1 MQALSLQIVNPQ
13 QERDVSVKKIPTA
26 KSEAK
31 EPSFK
36 EMVESASKK
45 DLADNSPS
53 KEKVQK
59 VSNASD
65 EPDANS
71 VEEKTSTEVQ
81 NSSSAVF
88 ASFAVVQEPSVQ
100 AESSVNLDFQTEL
113 SSDSISEILPSSE
126 QLAFLRSED
135 FSLENKT
142 DDFSAE
148 NNFFLSLKEM
158 QNLQA
163 AQNLSVDEP
172 GKFLENIKPAEHFSS
187 SDEKLSLVSLQ
198 SSPDETAV
206 LQNSAELS
214 QLGISLESGEKKPDF
229 FKLELSSS
237 DGKGAKEVPSLFEN
251 IFTVTDERSVEQK
264 IADFKSEM
272 KSGYSEQDNSL
283 NLSLS
288 LSETAKQ
295 NILSSNNQSA
305 GASGST
311 FQQMLSQQ
319 IQFNA
324 PDFVRAGNI
333 VLQDN
338 NSGSINMILKPE
350 NLGNVKINLH
360 LSDNVITGQITVN
373 SKEAFD
379 AFKQNLETL
388 KQAFQNS
395 GFENANLSLSYADT
409 SSGSFAQGERQQSS
423 EQFFSNKVYGDY
435 ASSAEISGAASSQ
448 AAYSADSDRKISVVA

>member
-36 EMVESASKK
+36 EMVESALKK

-71 VEEKTSTEVQ
+71 VEEKPSTEVQ

-100 AESSVNLDFQTEL
+100 SESSVNLDFQTEL
-113 SSDSISEILPSSE
+113 SSDSEILPSSE

-172 GKFLENIKPAEHFSS
+172 GKFLENIKPAGHFSS

-272 KSGYSEQDNSL
+272 KSDYSEQDNSL

-295 NILSSNNQSA
+295 NILSSNNQTA

>member
-71 VEEKTSTEVQ
+71 VEEKPSTEVQ

-100 AESSVNLDFQTEL
+100 AESFVNLDFQTEL
-113 SSDSISEILPSSE
+113 SSDSEILPSSE

-172 GKFLENIKPAEHFSS
+172 GKFLENIKPAGHFSS

-272 KSGYSEQDNSL
+272 KSDYSEQDNSL

-295 NILSSNNQSA
+295 NILSSNNQTA

>member
-45 DLADNSPS
+45 DLADNSPY

-71 VEEKTSTEVQ
+71 VEEKPSTEVQ

-113 SSDSISEILPSSE
+113 SSDSEILPSSE

-272 KSGYSEQDNSL
+272 KSDYSEQDNSL

-295 NILSSNNQSA
+295 NILSSNNQTA

>member
-71 VEEKTSTEVQ
+71 VEEKPSTEVQ

-113 SSDSISEILPSSE
+113 SSDSEILPSSE

-172 GKFLENIKPAEHFSS
+172 GKFLENIKPAGHFSS

-272 KSGYSEQDNSL
+272 KSDYSEQDNTL

>member
-59 VSNASD
+59 VSDASD

-113 SSDSISEILPSSE
+113 SSDSEILPSSE

-272 KSGYSEQDNSL
+272 KSDYSEQDNSL

-295 NILSSNNQSA
+295 NILSSNNQTA

>member
-71 VEEKTSTEVQ
+71 VEEKPSTEVQ

-113 SSDSISEILPSSE
+113 SSDSEILPSSE

-172 GKFLENIKPAEHFSS
+172 GKFLENIKTAGHFSS

-272 KSGYSEQDNSL
+272 KSDYSEQDNSL

-295 NILSSNNQSA
+295 NILSSNNQTA

>member
-71 VEEKTSTEVQ
+71 VEEKPSKEVQ

-113 SSDSISEILPSSE
+113 SSDSEILPSSE

-172 GKFLENIKPAEHFSS
+172 GKFLENIKPAGHFSS

-229 FKLELSSS
+229 FNLELSSS

-272 KSGYSEQDNSL
+272 KSDYSEQDNSL

-295 NILSSNNQSA
+295 NILSSNNQTA

>member
-71 VEEKTSTEVQ
+71 VEEKPSTEVQ

-113 SSDSISEILPSSE
+113 SSDSEILPSSE

-135 FSLENKT
+135 FSLENKA

-272 KSGYSEQDNSL
+272 KSDYSEQDNSL

-295 NILSSNNQSA
+295 NILSSNNQTA

>member
-59 VSNASD
+59 VSNDSD

-71 VEEKTSTEVQ
+71 VEEKPSTEVQ

-113 SSDSISEILPSSE
+113 SSDSEILPSSE

-135 FSLENKT
+135 FSLESKT

-172 GKFLENIKPAEHFSS
+172 GKFLENIKPAGHFSS

-272 KSGYSEQDNSL
+272 KSDYSEQDNSL

-295 NILSSNNQSA
+295 NILSSNNQTA

>member
-71 VEEKTSTEVQ
+71 VEEKPSTEVQ

-113 SSDSISEILPSSE
+113 SSDSEILPSSE

-172 GKFLENIKPAEHFSS
+172 GKFLENIKPAGHFSS

-206 LQNSAELS
+206 LQNSAVLS
-214 QLGISLESGEKKPDF
+214 QLGISLESSEKKPDF
-229 FKLELSSS
+229 FNLELSSS

-272 KSGYSEQDNSL
+272 KSDYSEQDNSL

-295 NILSSNNQSA
+295 NILSSNNQTA

>member
-71 VEEKTSTEVQ
+71 VEEKPSTEVQ

-100 AESSVNLDFQTEL
+100 SESSVNLDFQTEL
-113 SSDSISEILPSSE
+113 SSDSEILPSSE

-272 KSGYSEQDNSL
+272 KSDYSEQDNSL

-295 NILSSNNQSA
+295 NILSSNNQTA

>member
-31 EPSFK
+31 KPSFK

-71 VEEKTSTEVQ
+71 VEEKPSTEVQ

-113 SSDSISEILPSSE
+113 SSDSEILPSSE

-148 NNFFLSLKEM
+148 NNFFLSLKVI

-172 GKFLENIKPAEHFSS
+172 GKFLENIKPAEYFSS

-272 KSGYSEQDNSL
+272 KSDYSEQDNSL

-295 NILSSNNQSA
+295 NILSSNNQTA

>member
-31 EPSFK
+31 KPSFK

-71 VEEKTSTEVQ
+71 VEEKPGTEVQ

-113 SSDSISEILPSSE
+113 SSDSEILPSSE

-172 GKFLENIKPAEHFSS
+172 GKFLENIKPAGHFSS

-272 KSGYSEQDNSL
+272 KSDYSEQDNSL

-295 NILSSNNQSA
+295 NILSSNNQTA

>member
-71 VEEKTSTEVQ
+71 VEEKPSTEVQ

-100 AESSVNLDFQTEL
+100 AESSVNLDFQNEL
-113 SSDSISEILPSSE
+113 SSDSEILPSSE

-172 GKFLENIKPAEHFSS
+172 GKFLENIKPAGHFSS

-229 FKLELSSS
+229 FNLELSSS

-272 KSGYSEQDNSL
+272 KSDYSEQDNSL

-295 NILSSNNQSA
+295 NILSSNNQTA

-395 GFENANLSLSYADT
+395 GFENANLSLSYADA

>member
-71 VEEKTSTEVQ
+71 VEEKPSTEVQ

-113 SSDSISEILPSSE
+113 SSDSEILPSSE

-172 GKFLENIKPAEHFSS
+172 GKFLENIKPAGHFSS

-198 SSPDETAV
+198 SSPDGTAV

-272 KSGYSEQDNSL
+272 KSDYSEQDNSL

-295 NILSSNNQSA
+295 NILSSNNQTA

>member
-71 VEEKTSTEVQ
+71 VEEKPSTEVQ

-113 SSDSISEILPSSE
+113 SSDSEILPSSE

-187 SDEKLSLVSLQ
+187 SDEKLSLISLQ

-272 KSGYSEQDNSL
+272 KSDYSEQDNSL

-295 NILSSNNQSA
+295 NILSSNNQTA

>member
-31 EPSFK
+31 KPSFK

-71 VEEKTSTEVQ
+71 VEEKPSTEVQ

-113 SSDSISEILPSSE
+113 SSDSEILPSSE

-135 FSLENKT
+135 FSLENKA

-272 KSGYSEQDNSL
+272 KSDYSEQDNSL

-295 NILSSNNQSA
+295 NILSSNNQTA

>member
-71 VEEKTSTEVQ
+71 VEEKPSTEVQ

-113 SSDSISEILPSSE
+113 SSDSEILPSSE

-172 GKFLENIKPAEHFSS
+172 GKFLENIKPAGHFSS

-198 SSPDETAV
+198 SSPDEIAV

-251 IFTVTDERSVEQK
+251 IFTATDERSVEQK

-272 KSGYSEQDNSL
+272 KSDYSEQDNSL

-295 NILSSNNQSA
+295 NILSSNNQTA

>member
-71 VEEKTSTEVQ
+71 VEEKPSTEVQ

-100 AESSVNLDFQTEL
+100 AESSVNLDFQNEL
-113 SSDSISEILPSSE
+113 SSDSEILPSSE

-172 GKFLENIKPAEHFSS
+172 GKFLENIKPAGHFSS

-198 SSPDETAV
+198 SSPDEIAV

-272 KSGYSEQDNSL
+272 KSDYSEQDNSL

-295 NILSSNNQSA
+295 NILSSNNQTA

>member
-71 VEEKTSTEVQ
+71 VEEKPSTEVQ

-113 SSDSISEILPSSE
+113 SSDSEILSSSE

-172 GKFLENIKPAEHFSS
+172 GKFLENIKPAGHFSS

-272 KSGYSEQDNSL
+272 KSDYSEQDNTL

>member
-71 VEEKTSTEVQ
+71 VEEKPSTEIQ

-113 SSDSISEILPSSE
+113 SSDSEILPSSE

-172 GKFLENIKPAEHFSS
+172 GKFLENIKPAGHFSS

-272 KSGYSEQDNSL
+272 KSDYSEQDNSL

-295 NILSSNNQSA
+295 NILSSNNQTA

>member
-59 VSNASD
+59 VSNSSD

-71 VEEKTSTEVQ
+71 VEEKPSKEVQ

-113 SSDSISEILPSSE
+113 SSDSEILPSSE

-272 KSGYSEQDNSL
+272 KSDYSEQDNSL

-295 NILSSNNQSA
+295 NILSSNNQTA

>member
-45 DLADNSPS
+45 DLADNSPY

-71 VEEKTSTEVQ
+71 VEEKPSTEVQ

-113 SSDSISEILPSSE
+113 SSDSEILPSSE

-172 GKFLENIKPAEHFSS
+172 GKFLENIKPAEYFSS

-272 KSGYSEQDNSL
+272 KSDYSEQDNSL

-295 NILSSNNQSA
+295 NILSSNNQTA

>member
-71 VEEKTSTEVQ
+71 VEEKPSTEVQ

-113 SSDSISEILPSSE
+113 SSDSEILPSSE

-237 DGKGAKEVPSLFEN
+237 DGKGANEVPSLFEN

-272 KSGYSEQDNSL
+272 KSDYSEQDNSL

-295 NILSSNNQSA
+295 NILSSNNQTA

>member
-31 EPSFK
+31 KPSFK

-71 VEEKTSTEVQ
+71 VEEKPSTEVQ

-100 AESSVNLDFQTEL
+100 SESSVNLDFQTEL
-113 SSDSISEILPSSE
+113 SSDSEILPSSE

-172 GKFLENIKPAEHFSS
+172 GKFLENIKTAEHFSS

-272 KSGYSEQDNSL
+272 KSDYSEQDNSL

-295 NILSSNNQSA
+295 NILSSNNQTA

>member
-71 VEEKTSTEVQ
+71 VEEKPSTEVQ

-113 SSDSISEILPSSE
+113 SSDSEILSSSE

-172 GKFLENIKPAEHFSS
+172 GKFLENIKPAGHFSS
-187 SDEKLSLVSLQ
+187 SAEKLSLVSLQ

-206 LQNSAELS
+206 LQNSVELS

-272 KSGYSEQDNSL
+272 KSDYSEQDNSL

-295 NILSSNNQSA
+295 NILSSNNQTA

>member
-45 DLADNSPS
+45 DRADNSPS

-71 VEEKTSTEVQ
+71 VEEKPGTEVQ

-113 SSDSISEILPSSE
+113 SSDSEILPSSE

-272 KSGYSEQDNSL
+272 KSDYSEQDNSL

-295 NILSSNNQSA
+295 NILSSNNQTA

>member
-59 VSNASD
+59 LSNASD

-71 VEEKTSTEVQ
+71 VEEKPSTEVQ
-81 NSSSAVF
+81 NSYSAVF

-113 SSDSISEILPSSE
+113 SSDSEILPSSE

-135 FSLENKT
+135 FSLESKT

-148 NNFFLSLKEM
+148 NNFFLSLKKM

-172 GKFLENIKPAEHFSS
+172 GKFLENIKPAEYFSS

-198 SSPDETAV
+198 SSPDETVV

-272 KSGYSEQDNSL
+272 KSDYSEQDNSL

-295 NILSSNNQSA
+295 NILSSNNQTA

>member
-71 VEEKTSTEVQ
+71 VEEKPSTEVQ

-113 SSDSISEILPSSE
+113 SSDSEILSSSE

-272 KSGYSEQDNSL
+272 KSDYSEQDNSL

-295 NILSSNNQSA
+295 NILSSNNQTA

-319 IQFNA
+319 IHFNA

>member
-31 EPSFK
+31 ESSFK

-71 VEEKTSTEVQ
+71 LEEKTSTEVQ

-113 SSDSISEILPSSE
+113 SSDSEILPSSE

-172 GKFLENIKPAEHFSS
+172 GKFLENIKPAGHFSS

-272 KSGYSEQDNSL
+272 KSDYSEQDNSL

-295 NILSSNNQSA
+295 NILSSNNQTA

>member
-71 VEEKTSTEVQ
+71 VEEKPSTEVQ

-88 ASFAVVQEPSVQ
+88 APFAVVQEPSVQ

-113 SSDSISEILPSSE
+113 SSDSEILPSSE

-142 DDFSAE
+142 DDFSAK

-272 KSGYSEQDNSL
+272 KSDYSEQDNSL

-295 NILSSNNQSA
+295 NILSSNNQTA

-423 EQFFSNKVYGDY
+423 EQFFSNKVYGYY

>member
-31 EPSFK
+31 KPSFK

-71 VEEKTSTEVQ
+71 VEEKPSTEVQ

-113 SSDSISEILPSSE
+113 SSDSEILPSSE

-272 KSGYSEQDNSL
+272 KSDYSEQDNSL

-295 NILSSNNQSA
+295 NILSSNNQTA

>member
-71 VEEKTSTEVQ
+71 VEEKASTEVQ

-113 SSDSISEILPSSE
+113 SSDSEILSSSE

-148 NNFFLSLKEM
+148 NNFFISLKEM

-272 KSGYSEQDNSL
+272 KSDYSEQDNSL

-295 NILSSNNQSA
+295 NILSSNNQTA

>member
-71 VEEKTSTEVQ
+71 VEEKASTEVQ

-113 SSDSISEILPSSE
+113 SSDSEILSSSE

-229 FKLELSSS
+229 FNLELFSS

-272 KSGYSEQDNSL
+272 KSDYSEQDNSL

-295 NILSSNNQSA
+295 NILSSNNQTA

>member
-71 VEEKTSTEVQ
+71 VEEKPSTEVQ

-88 ASFAVVQEPSVQ
+88 ASFVVVQEPSVQ

-113 SSDSISEILPSSE
+113 SSDSEILPSSE

-172 GKFLENIKPAEHFSS
+172 GKFLENIKPAEYFSS

-272 KSGYSEQDNSL
+272 KSDYSEQDNSL

-295 NILSSNNQSA
+295 NILSSNNQTA

>member
-71 VEEKTSTEVQ
+71 VEEKPSREVQ

-113 SSDSISEILPSSE
+113 SSDSEILPSSE

-172 GKFLENIKPAEHFSS
+172 GKFLENIKPAGHFSS

-198 SSPDETAV
+198 SSPDEIAV

-229 FKLELSSS
+229 FNLELSSS

-272 KSGYSEQDNSL
+272 KSDYSEQDNSL

-295 NILSSNNQSA
+295 NILSSNNQTA

>member
-71 VEEKTSTEVQ
+71 VEEKPSIEVQ

-113 SSDSISEILPSSE
+113 SSDSEILPSSE

-172 GKFLENIKPAEHFSS
+172 GKFLENIKPAGHFSS

-272 KSGYSEQDNSL
+272 KSDYSEQDNSL

-295 NILSSNNQSA
+295 NILSSNNQTA

>member
-71 VEEKTSTEVQ
+71 VEEKPSTEVQ

-88 ASFAVVQEPSVQ
+88 ASFAVVQESSVQ

-113 SSDSISEILPSSE
+113 SSDSEILPSSE

-251 IFTVTDERSVEQK
+251 IFTVTDERSIEQK

-272 KSGYSEQDNSL
+272 KSDYSEQDNSL

-295 NILSSNNQSA
+295 NILSSNNQTA

>member
-71 VEEKTSTEVQ
+71 VEEKPSTEVQ

-113 SSDSISEILPSSE
+113 SSDSEILPSSE

-142 DDFSAE
+142 DDFSAK

-172 GKFLENIKPAEHFSS
+172 GKFLENIKPAEYFSS

-272 KSGYSEQDNSL
+272 KSDYSEQDNSL

-295 NILSSNNQSA
+295 NILSSNNQTA

>member
-71 VEEKTSTEVQ
+71 VEEKPSTEVQ

-100 AESSVNLDFQTEL
+100 SESSVNLDFQTEL
-113 SSDSISEILPSSE
+113 SSDSEILPSSE

-272 KSGYSEQDNSL
+272 KSDYSEQDNSL

-295 NILSSNNQSA
+295 NILSSNNQTA

-435 ASSAEISGAASSQ
+435 ASSAEISGAASLQ